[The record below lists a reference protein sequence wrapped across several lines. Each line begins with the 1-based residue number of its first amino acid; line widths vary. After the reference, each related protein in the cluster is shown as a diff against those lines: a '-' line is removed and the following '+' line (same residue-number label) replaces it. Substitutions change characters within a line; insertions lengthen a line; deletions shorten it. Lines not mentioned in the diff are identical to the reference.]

1 MNPADVVHA
10 RERIILL
17 WTCVGLF
24 LLRVL
29 GQIEVLLVEPDWL
42 PPMEAWYSGYLPYH
56 ILLPA
61 QIVLLMVM
69 AVLAAG
75 EMRDNPGPAKPWRR
89 WARALAIV
97 YFSAM
102 VARLLIQLARGAP
115 DIISAGGIP
124 VVFHW
129 VLALFLYT
137 FGRPAKAPA
146 WYRSGSRIRRRH
158 GLQKMV

>member
-10 RERIILL
+10 RERICML
-17 WTCVGLF
+17 WTCVALF

-29 GQIEVLLVEPDWL
+29 GQIEALLVQPDWL
-42 PPMEAWYSGYLPYH
+42 PPMAAWHSGYLPYY

-69 AVLAAG
+69 AVLAAA
-75 EMRDNPGPAKPWRR
+75 ETRPSWSPPKPWRR
-89 WARALAIV
+89 WVRVFAIV
-97 YFSAM
+97 YFLAM
-102 VARLLIQLARGAP
+102 GARLIVQYARGVP

-137 FGRPAKAPA
+137 LGRPAKAPA
-146 WYRSGSRIRRRH
+146 WHRSALYRRH
-158 GLQKMV
+158 NLQKIV

>member
-1 MNPADVVHA
+1 MNPADVVHT
-10 RERIILL
+10 RERICVL
-17 WTCVGLF
+17 WTCVALF

-29 GQIEVLLVEPDWL
+29 GQIEVLLVQPDWL
-42 PPMEAWYSGYLPYH
+42 PPMAAWYSGYLPYY

-75 EMRDNPGPAKPWRR
+75 ETRHSSSPPKPWRR
-89 WARALAIV
+89 WARAFAIV
-97 YFSAM
+97 YFLAM
-102 VARLLIQLARGAP
+102 GARLIIQYARGVP

-137 FGRPAKAPA
+137 LGRPAKAPA
-146 WYRSGSRIRRRH
+146 WHRSALYRRH
-158 GLQKMV
+158 NLQKIV